1 MTTKQMSILAT
12 LSLAAVCAQ
21 AKPQRH
27 PLYEPDGKP
36 VAGKTT
42 AAVNLF
48 RGAKVSASGQFDT
61 RAPALAVDGRRD
73 DSHAH
78 WCAEHL
84 PQSLTIDMGTAKTL
98 SDIVLVPYW
107 LDGRV
112 YGFKIEGSVDGM
124 TWKMLADQTA
134 NSICA
139 GSAGFTLDFDP
150 VQVRYVRTTFVSN
163 SRGAKNGAHI
173 VEIEGYANAGS
184 AKDAKSAFLA
194 GDLYTRYDRD
204 VLADVKKLAPVARLR
219 GWRGERVSA
228 MLVATSKSGFQE
240 LSLSAADRRAR
251 LDVLRYTLGNGTLYG
266 DILDGTDQTAFKGV
280 TRPVVYTYDIPAS
293 ATGPIRDTVTAV
305 INGERRDLPVE
316 ITVVPRTLPPVKD
329 WSFHLDI
336 WQHPDAIARWHDVP
350 MGSDEHLRLL
360 RPYNRLLADLG
371 QKTITA
377 TLIDE
382 AWNQQTYDRFR
393 SGVQA
398 TKHADGSWSYD
409 YTLFD
414 AFVQAME
421 AVGVTGQIDCYSM
434 LPWSLKFRYFDEKS
448 GRHVAPRLMPGSA
461 EYEDFWGH
469 LLTDLC
475 RHTKAKG
482 WFARTK
488 IALDERP
495 DRLVRPALAVLRKY
509 APGMGMVMACN
520 HPSKL
525 NAEAFDVSYGYR
537 HSEGL
542 AKYAASRRAQG
553 RFTTYYICCGPARPN
568 TFILSD
574 PAESAW
580 LAPLSAA
587 MGFDGLLRW
596 AWCSW
601 VKDPFESQDYTAWPS
616 GDTSL
621 VYPGPRLS
629 LRALLLR
636 DGIEAYEKV
645 KIVGGNIPALK
656 TFTVKRGGLSG
667 VHAADVRAL
676 DAALNN

>member
-1 MTTKQMSILAT
+1 MKRLLLVACAAACAT
-12 LSLAAVCAQ
+12 VMAGP
-21 AKPQRH
+21 KRH
-27 PLYEPDGKP
+27 PSYEPDGKP
-36 VAGKTT
+36 VSGT
-42 AAVNLF
+42 AARAANMFLN
-48 RGAKVSASGQFDT
+48 AKATATGQFDKF
-61 RAPALAVDGRRD
+61 APKFAVDGKRD
-73 DSHAH
+73 DGTVY
-78 WCAEHL
+78 WGAENL
-84 PQSLTIDMGTAKTL
+84 PQALTVDMGAAKTL
-98 SDIVLVPYW
+98 SEIVFVPYW
-107 LDGRV
+107 NDGRI
-112 YGFKIEGSVDGM
+112 YGFKIEGSVDGKS
-124 TWKMLADQTA
+124 WKMLADQTA

-150 VQVRYVRTTFVSN
+150 VEVRYVRATVVSN
-163 SRGAKNGAHI
+163 SRGSKPGAHI
-173 VEIEGYANAGS
+173 VEIEGYARAGG
-184 AKDAKSAFLA
+184 AKAAKAEFLA
-194 GDLYTRYDRD
+194 GDIFARYDRD
-204 VLADVKKLAPVARLR
+204 VMVDTKKLSPVAKLR

-228 MLVATSKSGFQE
+228 MLVASSQSGFQE
-240 LSLSAADRRAR
+240 LRLSSAHFAH

-266 DILDGTDQTAFKGV
+266 DILDGTTETSFKGV
-280 TRPVVYTYDIPAS
+280 TRPVIYTFDISRDAS
-293 ATGPIRDTVTAV
+293 GVIRDVVTAF
-305 INGERRDLPVE
+305 INGEKHDLPVE

-329 WSFHLDI
+329 WKFHLDL

-350 MGSDEHLRLL
+350 FGSDEHLRLL
-360 RPYNRLLADLG
+360 LPYNKILADLG

-393 SGVQA
+393 SCVQA
-398 TKHADGSWSYD
+398 TKRADGSWAYD

-414 AFVQAME
+414 KLVESME
-421 AVGVTGQIDCYSM
+421 AAGVKGQIDCYSM

-448 GRHVAPRLMPGSA
+448 GRSVAPRMEPGSA

-469 LLTDLC
+469 LLADLC

-482 WFARTK
+482 WFERTK

-495 DRLVRPALAVLRKY
+495 DKLIRPALAVLHKY
-509 APGMGMVMACN
+509 APGMEMVMACN
-520 HPSKL
+520 RPSEL
-525 NAEAFDVSYGYR
+525 NASAFDVSYCYR
-537 HSEGL
+537 HGDGL
-542 AKYAASRRAQG
+542 AKYAAERRAQG
-553 RFTTYYICCGPARPN
+553 KFTTYYVCCSPARPN
-568 TFILSD
+568 TFIFSD

-601 VKDPFESQDYTAWPS
+601 VENPFDSQDFTAWPS

-636 DGIEAYEKV
+636 DGIEAFEKAQ
-645 KIVGGNIPALK
+645 ILGADNIPELK
-656 TFTVKRGGLSG
+656 VFTVKRGGEAG

-676 DAALNN
+676 DAALNR

>member
-1 MTTKQMSILAT
+1 MQRIVL
-12 LSLAAVCAQ
+12 LICVAALCVQ
-21 AKPQRH
+21 AKPKRH
-27 PLYEPDGKP
+27 PSYEPDGKSLS
-36 VAGKTT
+36 GKSEK
-42 AAVNLF
+42 AENLF
-48 RGAKVSASGQFDT
+48 LNAKASATGQFGNY
-61 RAPALAVDGRRD
+61 APALAVDGQRD
-73 DSHAH
+73 DSTRH
-78 WCAEHL
+78 WCAENL
-84 PQSLTIDMGTAKTL
+84 PQSLTIDMGVVKPL
-98 SDIVLVPYW
+98 SEIQFVPYW
-107 LDGRV
+107 KDGRI
-112 YGFKIEGSVDGM
+112 YGFKLEGSVDGKE
-124 TWKMLADQTA
+124 WKMLSDQTA

-139 GSAGFTLDFDP
+139 GASGFSLDFETAN
-150 VQVRYVRTTFVSN
+150 VRYVRATVVSN

-173 VEIEGYANAGS
+173 VEMEGYSRAG
-184 AKDAKSAFLA
+184 AGRNETFLLA

-204 VLADVKKLAPVARLR
+204 VWAAREKLSSSAKLC

-228 MLVATSKSGFQE
+228 MLVTASRSGFSE
-240 LSLSAADRRAR
+240 LRLSTADPRAR

-266 DILDGTDQTAFKGV
+266 DILDGTGETSFKGL
-280 TRPVVYTYDIPAS
+280 TRPVVYTYDIPANAS
-293 ATGPIRDTVTAV
+293 GVIRDKVTAF
-305 INGERRDLPVE
+305 INGIRHELPVE
-316 ITVVPRTLPPVKD
+316 IVVVPRTLPPVKD
-329 WSFHLDI
+329 WKFHLDL

-350 MGSDEHLRLL
+350 FGSDDHLRLL
-360 RPYNRLLADLG
+360 QPYNRLLADLG

-393 SGVQA
+393 SNVQA
-398 TKHADGSWSYD
+398 TKRADGTWTYD

-414 AFVQAME
+414 KIVESME
-421 AVGVTGQIDCYSM
+421 AAGVKGQIDCYSM

-448 GRHVAPRLMPGSA
+448 GRSVAPRMEPGSA

-469 LLTDLC
+469 LLADLY

-482 WFARTK
+482 WFERTK

-495 DRLVRPALAVLRKY
+495 DKLIRPALAVLHKY
-509 APGMGMVMACN
+509 APGMEMVMACN
-520 HPSKL
+520 RPSEL
-525 NAEAFDVSYGYR
+525 NAAAFDVSYGYW
-537 HSEGL
+537 HGDGL
-542 AKYAASRRAQG
+542 AKYAAERRAQG
-553 RFTTYYICCGPARPN
+553 KFTTYYVCCSPARPN
-568 TFILSD
+568 TFVFSD

-601 VKDPFESQDYTAWPS
+601 VENPFDSQDFTAWPS

-636 DGIEAYEKV
+636 DGIEAFEKV
-645 KIVGGNIPALK
+645 RLLGRDIPELK
-656 TFTVKRGGLSG
+656 VFTVKRGGKAG

-676 DAALNN
+676 DAALNR